1 MRYLRNTYIYQMC
14 VAIVG
19 SLNDAVCN
27 VPAALSRR
35 QRAWLDFQITSHA
48 LFVVSIAYSV
58 YMRFYEL
65 ALLTTLVV
73 GCSVRYHRNRERVG
87 GIAYMDNAA
96 ASVLALYG
104 VCQLFASPSMTILFA
119 NSSMAMLSVTTFALS
134 FVSRYKHMY
143 RIIHPIGMH
152 VVPALWC
159 LNVAAFQ
166 RPFI

>member
-1 MRYLRNTYIYQMC
+1 MC

-19 SLNDAVCN
+19 SLDDAVCN

>member
-1 MRYLRNTYIYQMC
+1 MC
-14 VAIVG
+14 PAVVVNINDVA
-19 SLNDAVCN
+19 CN
-27 VPAALSRR
+27 LPAALSRR
-35 QRAWLDFQITSHA
+35 QRAWLDLQITSHA
-48 LFVVSIAYSV
+48 LFVVSIAYSF
-58 YMRFYEL
+58 YRSFYEL
-65 ALLTTLVV
+65 AFLTTLVV

-87 GIAYMDNAA
+87 VIAYMYNAA

-104 VCQLFASPSMTILFA
+104 VCQLFASPSTTILFA

-134 FVSRYKHMY
+134 FVGRYKHLY

-166 RPFI
+166 RPFV